1 MSRVPKVTQP
11 ASGGVGLGSE
21 VCLMPSLLYHHS
33 VVVWAGNSEQAGVAD
48 ALACVHVRR
57 SGGQ

>member
-1 MSRVPKVTQP
+1 
-11 ASGGVGLGSE
+11 
-21 VCLMPSLLYHHS
+21 MPSLLYHHS
-33 VVVWAGNSEQAGVAD
+33 VVVWAGSSEQAGVAD